1 MNSRALEPATL
12 QRLSYPPKSRHA
24 IRQIAKARAA
34 TTYRQASALLRYR
47 CPSDIL
53 PSVSQNYAATVSFD
67 FPLACNLYLAMR
79 HSRPRF
85 VLNAGNR
92 LLRFR
97 GRQLAFPGVNGDV
110 TYVRRRAIAAGILAC
125 HENAE
130 KVITPLQV
138 VESFVFFW

>member
-1 MNSRALEPATL
+1 
-12 QRLSYPPKSRHA
+12 
-24 IRQIAKARAA
+24 
-34 TTYRQASALLRYR
+34 
-47 CPSDIL
+47 
-53 PSVSQNYAATVSFD
+53 
-67 FPLACNLYLAMR
+67 MR

-138 VESFVFFW
+138 VESFILFW